1 MCFAY
6 IRKTNITFV
15 LTVRPS
21 VRPHPITRLPLDGL
35 LKKNVHCGTFKKL
48 WKKILARLSLTRITE
63 TLRRDINTFMT
74 SRWILLFC
82 ILYFVKQIKSLF
94 NIHNVLSED
103 RVVYKIMW
111 KNILQ
116 ADRYGTHGNIIR
128 SVRFCM
134 LFT

>member
-1 MCFAY
+1 MLRIY
-6 IRKTNITFV
+6 PKNEYY
-15 LTVRPS
+15 VRPDCPS
-21 VRPHPITRLPLDGL
+21 IRPSTSNNSTSTGRITKEKRSLR
-35 LKKNVHCGTFKKL
+35 TFKKL
-48 WKKILARLSLTRITE
+48 WKKILARLSLTRIKE

-82 ILYFVKQIKSLF
+82 ILYFVKKIKSLF

-103 RVVYKIMW
+103 RVVYEIMW

-116 ADRYGTHGNIIR
+116 TDRYGTHGNIIR
-128 SVRFCM
+128 GVRFCM